1 MMNHI
6 ASFSYHSNAYKTF
19 HHICLT
25 VQWVQVERMVSV
37 MQSAITK
44 SMDCGYLSMVQ
55 EHGVLF
61 HIVAYVPA
69 LLNAIYKKRLLSYLL

>member
-25 VQWVQVERMVSV
+25 VGTGRKNGQCY
-37 MQSAITK
+37 TK
-44 SMDCGYLSMVQ
+44 CYDK
-55 EHGVLF
+55 EHGLWISEYGAGARCIIPHSRRCTCTIERYIQEEV
-61 HIVAYVPA
+61 
-69 LLNAIYKKRLLSYLL
+69 LLSYLL